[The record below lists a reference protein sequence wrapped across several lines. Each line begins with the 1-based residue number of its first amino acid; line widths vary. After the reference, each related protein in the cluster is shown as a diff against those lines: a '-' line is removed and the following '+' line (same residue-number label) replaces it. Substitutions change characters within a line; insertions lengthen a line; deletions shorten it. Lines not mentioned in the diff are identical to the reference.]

1 MKLIKQYVWKFTRP
15 NGRMK
20 TILAILLLASLAL
33 AKDIDVAN
41 YPLKAKVLASESNG
55 GMSISP
61 VMNNSTG
68 VITGSSVGYWRND
81 REEMQIEDTIYIT
94 TLLRGCHHCVD
105 LIVGNTY
112 PAQLGHRRKFTT
124 ITFLQPASKGDGFK
138 LVTLKV
144 IGERAK

>member
-1 MKLIKQYVWKFTRP
+1 MRT
-15 NGRMK
+15 
-20 TILAILLLASLAL
+20 LAIALVLLCACTAF
-33 AKDIDVAN
+33 AKNINPAD
-41 YPLKAKVLASESNG
+41 YTLSAKVLESESNG